1 MAEINKQKSKK
12 QEAKEPAPCAE
23 PVVVEANSL
32 QGGDKPQK
40 RPEKRRQSL
49 GGFFKG
55 LVGGPFTSPSWA
67 LGPGVW
73 FPLRKGTNYLGTGGH
88 LSNNIY
94 GVPAVCQALCQAQ
107 RARSTWAM
115 LSGADGQVQDG
126 GVGTARRQ
134 KAGM

>member
-1 MAEINKQKSKK
+1 ME
-12 QEAKEPAPCAE
+12 
-23 PVVVEANSL
+23 VNSL

-55 LVGGPFTSPSWA
+55 LVGGPFPSPSWA

-73 FPLRKGTNYLGTGGH
+73 FPLRKGTDCLGAVGH
-88 LSNNIY
+88 LSNDIY

-107 RARSTWAM
+107 RARRTWAL
-115 LSGADGQVQDG
+115 LSGADGQVQDEWMG
-126 GVGTARRQ
+126 RARRQ